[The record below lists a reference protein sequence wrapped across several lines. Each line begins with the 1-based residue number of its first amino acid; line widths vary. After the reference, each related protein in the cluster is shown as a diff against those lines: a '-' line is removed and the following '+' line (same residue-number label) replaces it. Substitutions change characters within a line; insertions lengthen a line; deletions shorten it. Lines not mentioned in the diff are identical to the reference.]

1 MRILQGSTDSMIKQ
15 YEVLTDYIKEFKGK
29 TPGSQS
35 HIPQNNSTNSS
46 LLGSSWRIKGRNQ
59 TNVWMFETFTKNEIE
74 I

>member
-1 MRILQGSTDSMIKQ
+1 VRILQGSTDSMIKQ

-46 LLGSSWRIKGRNQ
+46 LLGSS
-59 TNVWMFETFTKNEIE
+59 
-74 I
+74 